1 MAVTT
6 RQGLIDYCLRSLGEP
21 VVEINIDE
29 QQIEDRVD
37 EAIEHYKMYHY
48 DGIEKMYLKHQITQ
62 DDIDKRSIPIPDY
75 IYGVTRVFPVAAGT
89 GTSKSI
95 FNLQYQLR
103 LNDLYDLTSV
113 SVVYYQMVMNHLA
126 LLDTTLNGLTLYRFN
141 RRTGRLYIEEDWT
154 LNMPVDSYI
163 LVECYRALDPA
174 TYPSVYG
181 DNWLKHYTTA
191 LLKKQWATNIK
202 KFSGL
207 QLPGGVTIDGDKLY
221 TEAVE
226 EVKELDDI
234 IQRKS
239 APLEFFMG

>member
-62 DDIDKRSIPIPDY
+62 DDIDQRSIPIPDY

-113 SVVYYQMVMNHLA
+113 SVIYYQMVMNHLA

-221 TEAVE
+221 AEAVE